1 MDKEAIIKNIEKT
14 FLEKKNSHAFLFET
28 NNITKCYEDVLNIIK
43 VITNHEYD
51 NLIDN
56 NNFPD
61 LISVEPDGKEIK
73 VFQIENI
80 IETFSTTSIMGS
92 YSIYIIKEAE
102 KLNLSSANKILKFL
116 EEPEKNIVGF
126 FITSSVSKILP
137 TIKSRCELFKINY
150 MLEDIKDVLSITEEQ
165 YKYFEETMDFAF
177 KLNSTKKYIL
187 MNHVKQIAKKERFE
201 IETILDILRK
211 AYIIKYDYL
220 LNRLNCDKS
229 LIEQI
234 LISVDINDIKIL
246 AKRITLIE
254 QIQSEFKFN
263 LNKELILNKMILMW
277 E

>member
-1 MDKEAIIKNIEKT
+1 
-14 FLEKKNSHAFLFET
+14 
-28 NNITKCYEDVLNIIK
+28 
-43 VITNHEYD
+43 
-51 NLIDN
+51 
-56 NNFPD
+56 
-61 LISVEPDGKEIK
+61 
-73 VFQIENI
+73 
-80 IETFSTTSIMGS
+80 
-92 YSIYIIKEAE
+92 
-102 KLNLSSANKILKFL
+102 
-116 EEPEKNIVGF
+116 
-126 FITSSVSKILP
+126 
-137 TIKSRCELFKINY
+137 
-150 MLEDIKDVLSITEEQ
+150 
-165 YKYFEETMDFAF
+165 
-177 KLNSTKKYIL
+177 

-234 LISVDINDIKIL
+234 LVSVNINDIKIL